1 MKIEKSILRFQSNGR
16 QMKIEINRANF
27 RRYYDFTRRVYQTA
41 REIFTSTDAET
52 VSVEYVPTGRT
63 LDLKRDILPTRDRN
77 SSTRQIV
84 ASVDD
89 VPRLPRA
96 AKGNPRLKRR
106 R

>member
-1 MKIEKSILRFQSNGR
+1 
-16 QMKIEINRANF
+16 MKIEINRANF

-41 REIFTSTDAET
+41 REIFASTDAET

-96 AKGNPRLKRR
+96 ARGNPRLKRR